1 MKELYRFKQFLTESV
16 TADEIASRVRK
27 LGKEKGIE
35 DEYIEDKDERES
47 ERKRMFGDDEKPS
60 KFKKSGEKAGF
71 DMRGLKEVIKKTI
84 KEYTSEYDPATAKR
98 NAFAASY
105 NRPGDTK
112 RFRNY
117 MEFLSKLRISG
128 KTNMLGAVPYLQAEF
143 NLEKKEAKDLLSYWM
158 GSYRNPDLDESLNE
172 ENESSKFKKGDKV
185 DYLGNKGEIRSLKFN
200 VFDSSDDPQGSY
212 IYTVAYKGKP
222 SDSYPK
228 GVNRVA
234 QGVNTRNLKI
244 LSEIDMNDPV
254 VMRSRAA
261 RDNQPE
267 PSRGGLDFEDVMYLR
282 DDKKDLEDR
291 IKQLYIDMEQEAE
304 PEGGEVADRYGSEL
318 NKLED
323 KLYRVMKQIN
333 DYDMNESTV
342 TESKG
347 AKNYFDDLKYYYTKT
362 LPYLDKDEKEEY
374 KQLAKDFFSKLQEAT
389 RQDLGM
395 VSAISKSRAK
405 AHLKNPSDDGS
416 KVYGL
421 DKDGKRVELKSLN
434 DVDKFKKFEIDA
446 DLKEEEGGKLSKLN
460 TFGELQSFIDT
471 LKGGKQKEKLVG
483 ALDAAIGFIPG
494 IGQVKTGI
502 DVIRALAKKQDGE
515 TTNTFLDK
523 MDIDDKA
530 SAIVDDKVEA
540 NFINYMSDKI
550 SGEDKDQALPSNF
563 DMNKYF
569 NDFLASKYDQ
579 RTIDGINESQFK
591 DEIKRLE
598 ATVYVDTDMDGK
610 TYIHPLDKPG
620 VRRPSR
626 DYIVI
631 DGNNVVS
638 IQGHDSGPI
647 QDLADSYGLEV
658 RASQLTPMGKITA
671 SGKVSLLS
679 SNILRDA
686 IKAIKDA
693 RDAESKRQSD
703 YYKDRGP
710 VSGVGNMDEV
720 NEFDDKS
727 IKAYGNA
734 VKKAYGVKV
743 GDILTKDGKKGKVV
757 KVMDDMANVDFGNGD
772 VYGITFSR
780 IKGKEIVNE
789 EAGPETVLE
798 DATDIMLSKFPT
810 LKAALIK
817 LQTEDFKSFVSTID
831 WISPRPT
838 EFRVNLTNG
847 QDYILKWTGRG
858 FEAQIMGKRYFIDKI
873 NDYQQALDKLA
884 ILYKEGPMGE
894 PEEPVEP
901 ADTDSGGGSGGD
913 FPGDDATGGDD
924 APADDAGDDTADAGG
939 EEEGGEDLGDEP
951 VDFEEPAEEPA
962 A

>member
-1 MKELYRFKQFLTESV
+1 MHKLEKLILESFGEVLENEEKSTVSLKDLSPKIRQSLEDRYGKSVAPEKDFLDKELETYYFTKTINKETGAVNHKVINLPSFKELYFGYSDIIDDIKILMGNK
-16 TADEIASRVRK
+16 EIQVDPKARDLFDLIKTNFRK
-27 LGKEKGIE
+27 IQSYL
-35 DEYIEDKDERES
+35 
-47 ERKRMFGDDEKPS
+47 
-60 KFKKSGEKAGF
+60 
-71 DMRGLKEVIKKTI
+71 
-84 KEYTSEYDPATAKR
+84 R
-98 NAFAASY
+98 N
-105 NRPGDTK
+105 NRPDQYDMLKAT
-112 RFRNY
+112 RA
-117 MEFLSKLRISG
+117 MEEAITELKS
-128 KTNMLGAVPYLQAEF
+128 TVPYM
-143 NLEKKEAKDLLSYWM
+143 NH
-158 GSYRNPDLDESLNE
+158 LNE
-172 ENESSKFKKGDKV
+172 M
-185 DYLGNKGEIRSLKFN
+185 
-200 VFDSSDDPQGSY
+200 
-212 IYTVAYKGKP
+212 T
-222 SDSYPK
+222 
-228 GVNRVA
+228 
-234 QGVNTRNLKI
+234 
-244 LSEIDMNDPV
+244 DMNDPV
-254 VMRSRAA
+254 MLKVRQAKMHSDKMKKLDTYSKSPEGRAA
-261 RDNQPE
+261 VRAQASAERKEQKAREIVRKLEIKRAQVEREMENDPGTE
-267 PSRGGLDFEDVMYLR
+267 PQGGPVSDMYGDQLNKIDSAIEKAAGTYNKR
-282 DDKKDLEDR
+282 MTYDQAVGKVQ
-291 IKQLYIDMEQEAE
+291 KQL
-304 PEGGEVADRYGSEL
+304 
-318 NKLED
+318 
-323 KLYRVMKQIN
+323 N
-333 DYDMNESTV
+333 DYDMNEST
-342 TESKG
+342 
-347 AKNYFDDLKYYYTKT
+347 
-362 LPYLDKDEKEEY
+362 
-374 KQLAKDFFSKLQEAT
+374 

-395 VSAISKSRAK
+395 NSSISKSRAK
-405 AHLKNPSDDGS
+405 AALKNPSNDGS